1 MPHTLENEKE
11 HEIFRKEL
19 EPEYEQINKEIEPL
33 ITRILKV
40 ADKTKPE
47 YLQLKVNAVEWYDRF
62 VKAFK
67 IGGKVSSLQKL
78 QVTVKEPKL
87 LALIKLFQYLGLV
100 ESIGTTI
107 VDMLVLLLIADG
119 HVFHVERSYELPR
132 IIHAKTF
139 SDISPP
145 NSTLADKLCFLE
157 NNGLKITSRFI
168 DRKLRNDIAH
178 LNFDVNK
185 HGEIVTNNCGKLNID
200 ERLNHFSK
208 MFIAIILVLQES
220 GFTDFLNRVM
230 KKRNTI

>member
-11 HEIFRKEL
+11 YGILRKEL

-62 VKAFK
+62 VKALT
-67 IGGKVSSLQKL
+67 ISGKVSSLQKL

-87 LALIKLFQYLGLV
+87 LALLKLFQYLGLV

-107 VDMLVLLLIADG
+107 VDMLVLLLIANG
-119 HVFHVERSYELPR
+119 HVFHVERSHELPR

-139 SDISPP
+139 SDIN

-157 NNGLKITSRFI
+157 NNGLKTASRLI

-185 HGEIVTNNCGKLNID
+185 RGEIVTKNCGKVNID
-200 ERLNHFSK
+200 EKSNRFSK
-208 MFIAIILVLQES
+208 VFIIVLLVLKDC
-220 GFTDFLNRVM
+220 GFVDFLTRVI
-230 KKRNTI
+230 KKRN